1 MAGVW
6 NMASSV
12 IKNIGI
18 WGDSLLKGI
27 VFDEENGK
35 YRTLKQ
41 CSVNLFNKVFPIS
54 IKNNSR
60 FGCTAPKALES
71 LERSLAKGFQAD
83 VVLLEFGGNDCDYN
97 WAEVSNNPVGEHQP
111 HTPFEEFTSTMKK
124 MVQLLLKH
132 NIRPLLMNLPPID
145 AERYFSW
152 ISQLKGVNGEK
163 VLLWLKQK
171 DIIYRQQERYSL
183 AIEKLAYKEGLPL
196 IDVRDRFLT
205 LRNYRDYLCL
215 DGIHLNE
222 SGHKILGEAF
232 SSYAVGY
239 L

>member
-1 MAGVW
+1 MTT
-6 NMASSV
+6 SV

-27 VFDEENGK
+27 VLDEENGK

-60 FGCTAPKALES
+60 FGCTAPKALENLKRS
-71 LERSLAKGFQAD
+71 LEKGFQAD
-83 VVLLEFGGNDCDYN
+83 AVLLEFGGNDCDYN
-97 WAEVSNNPVGEHQP
+97 WVEVSDHPEQEHQP
-111 HTPFEEFTSTMKK
+111 HTPFEEFTSTMKR
-124 MVQLLLKH
+124 MVELLLKH
-132 NIRPLLMNLPPID
+132 KICPLLMNLPPID
-145 AERYFSW
+145 AGRYFDW
-152 ISQLKGVNGEK
+152 ISQLKGVKGER
-163 VLLWLKQK
+163 VLQWLKQK
-171 DIIYRQQERYSL
+171 DIIYRQQERYSI
-183 AIEKLAYKEGLPL
+183 AIEKLAYKERLPL

-222 SGHKILGEAF
+222 SGQKILGEAF
-232 SSYAVGY
+232 SSYAMGY